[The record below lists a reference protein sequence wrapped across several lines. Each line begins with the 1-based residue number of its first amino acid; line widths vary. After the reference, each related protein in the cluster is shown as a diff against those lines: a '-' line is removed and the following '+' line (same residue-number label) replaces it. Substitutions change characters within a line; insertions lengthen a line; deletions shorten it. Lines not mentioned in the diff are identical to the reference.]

1 MRYSTMIRGG
11 MALVLLAALGTRA
24 EAQGTGGGGLTGG
37 STGAG
42 NDNTGYGTT
51 SAEFLLLGAGARG
64 TALGGA
70 FAALANDASAL
81 YYNPGAAA
89 LVSRPGVMLSTYDYV
104 ADTRYSWGGL
114 VLPFSSGQRAF
125 GVQLGT
131 FGFKDQPVYTADQP
145 EGTGARYSVNETF
158 AGASFAQNF
167 SDRFSA
173 GLTAKFIFD
182 QLGDVDGKAFAVDF
196 GTSFHAALNNHPI
209 RFSFTLQNLG
219 TNVSYSGT
227 GIQGDIPRVPLP
239 GEPPVPNTP
248 QPAEFQTKDFPLPTM
263 FRIALAYDL
272 LPRENSRLSILGEF
286 NQATS
291 NKAGFTGAAEYAASH
306 LGGSGFGFALRGS
319 YSFAPANNIT
329 LSNPSQTALSDEE
342 NLQGLA
348 FGGGLNY
355 ATGNFNLGVD
365 YAYKY
370 MGILGPTN
378 FFSLSLGW

>member
-1 MRYSTMIRGG
+1 MTQFSARRL
-11 MALVLLAALGTRA
+11 ALVVALLSGAPAVA
-24 EAQGTGGGGLTGG
+24 SAQGTVGTG
-37 STGAG
+37 
-42 NDNTGYGTT
+42 NQDNTSYGTT

-70 FAALANDASAL
+70 YAALANDASAL
-81 YYNPGAAA
+81 YYNPGGAA

-114 VLPFSSGQRAF
+114 VLPFSGGQRAF

-131 FGFKDQPVYTADQP
+131 FGFSNQPVYTPDQP
-145 EGTGARYSVNETF
+145 EGTGSVYSVNETF
-158 AGASFAQNF
+158 AGLTFAQNF

-173 GLTAKFIFD
+173 GITGKFIFD
-182 QLGDVDGKAFAVDF
+182 QLGDVKGNAFAVDF

-219 TNVSYSGT
+219 SNLSYSGT
-227 GIQGDIPRVPLP
+227 AIDAEVPRTPLP
-239 GEPPVPNTP
+239 GEPSVPTIP
-248 QPAEFQTKDFPLPTM
+248 QPAEFKTKDFALPTV
-263 FRIALAYDL
+263 FRVGLAYDL
-272 LPRENSRLSILGEF
+272 LPRENSRLTILGEF
-286 NQATS
+286 NQPTS
-291 NKAGFTGAAEYAASH
+291 NKAGFTAGTEFAANH

-319 YSFAPANNIT
+319 YSYAPANNFT
-329 LSNPSQTALSDEE
+329 LQDPTQSALSDEE

-348 FGGGLNY
+348 VGGGLNY
-355 ATGNFNLGVD
+355 ASGNFNIGFD